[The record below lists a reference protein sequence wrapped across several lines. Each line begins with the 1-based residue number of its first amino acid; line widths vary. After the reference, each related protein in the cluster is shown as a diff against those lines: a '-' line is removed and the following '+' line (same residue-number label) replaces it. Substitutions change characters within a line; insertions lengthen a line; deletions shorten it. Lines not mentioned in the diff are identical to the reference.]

1 MKSLQG
7 LILYHLR
14 GATCSPA
21 IIGMDGTATIS
32 RKRRGAE
39 RAKKRE
45 GEREREGENGERETP
60 EMNRGGERERGRRR
74 RTERKQVGER
84 TKKLDIGVSNSCK

>member
-7 LILYHLR
+7 LILYHLQ
-14 GATCSPA
+14 GATCSTA

-32 RKRRGAE
+32 RKRRGTE
-39 RAKKRE
+39 REKEGVRARERGREMTEMKRGRE
-45 GEREREGENGERETP
+45 GERE
-60 EMNRGGERERGRRR
+60 R

-84 TKKLDIGVSNSCK
+84 TKKLDIGVSN

>member
-7 LILYHLR
+7 LILYHLQ
-14 GATCSPA
+14 GATCSTA

-32 RKRRGAE
+32 RKRRGT
-39 RAKKRE
+39 
-45 GEREREGENGERETP
+45 EREKEGGRARERGRETT
-60 EMNRGGERERGRRR
+60 EMNRGGERERERKR